1 MIHILELEFLII
13 TTLLVEVTDGGLV
26 LITMVFCLELLDLVS
41 PQYKQPPI
49 SPKYC
54 DFSVESQVGH
64 TLCPSMPYYNY
75 LTYFRKDFTITKGTF
90 YPFIN
95 VNNDTIILFSVLCLM
110 IFIFL
115 GISVLLNMLSQIF
128 VFVLVKSYK
137 FKQRLQ

>member
-64 TLCPSMPYYNY
+64 TLCPSMP
-75 LTYFRKDFTITKGTF
+75 LLQ
-90 YPFIN
+90 
-95 VNNDTIILFSVLCLM
+95 LFD
-110 IFIFL
+110 IFL
-115 GISVLLNMLSQIF
+115 ERISLLQRGHSTHLSMSIMTQSSFFFGFVSYDFHIF
-128 VFVLVKSYK
+128 EN
-137 FKQRLQ
+137 